1 MKNKHQ
7 LVWGVILFG
16 SIAVLIGYS
25 MWLFLFAKSAETVV
39 YNQGYYNNGM
49 MNGRVNSNQNQNSSN
64 EKLTPDQIL
73 LDVENYLKGYGN
85 NLQVADIF
93 VFQDADYYVSVEETD
108 TGRGA
113 MEILVNPYTGQIYPE
128 PGPNMMWNE
137 KYSMMMGGSFLYN
150 ANTTYTAT
158 VARTEAVKIA
168 DDFVKSQLGEAF
180 SVPGEGHAFYG
191 YYTFHI
197 MKDDKVIGMLSVN
210 DLTGEVWHHD
220 WHGELEQVISEH

>member
-7 LVWGVILFG
+7 FVGGVIRFGALGVLF
-16 SIAVLIGYS
+16 VYS
-25 MWLFLFAKSAETVV
+25 SGLFLLAKNAGTDV
-39 YNQGYYNNGM
+39 YTQGFYNSGM
-49 MNGRVNSNQNQNSSN
+49 TGGRVNSNQNSSG

-73 LDVENYLKGYGN
+73 SDVEIYLKGYGN

-93 VFQDADYYVSVEETD
+93 VFTDADYYVSVEEKD

-113 MEILVNPYTGQIYPE
+113 MELLVNPYTGQIYPE

-137 KYSMMMGGSFLYN
+137 KYSMMMGGSFRYN
-150 ANTTYTAT
+150 ANATDTAT
-158 VARTEAVKIA
+158 VNRTEAVKIA

-180 SVPGEGHAFYG
+180 SVPGDGHAFYG

-197 MKDDKVIGMLSVN
+197 KEDDKVIGMLSVN
-210 DLTGEVWHHD
+210 DLTGEVWYHD
-220 WHGELEQVISEH
+220 WHGDLEQVISEH

>member
-16 SIAVLIGYS
+16 ALAVLIVYS
-25 MWLFLFAKSAETVV
+25 SGLFLLAKNAGTDV
-39 YNQGYYNNGM
+39 YTQGFYNSGM
-49 MNGRVNSNQNQNSSN
+49 MGGRVNSSGEQ
-64 EKLTPDQIL
+64 LTPNQIL
-73 LDVENYLKGYGN
+73 ADVENYLEGYGN

-93 VFQDADYYVSVEETD
+93 VFTDADYYVSVEEKD

-113 MEILVNPYTGQIYPE
+113 IELLVNPYTGQIYPE

-137 KYSMMMGGSFLYN
+137 KYSMMMGGSFRYN
-150 ANTTYTAT
+150 ANATDTAT
-158 VARTEAVKIA
+158 VNRTEAVKIA

-197 MKDDKVIGMLSVN
+197 KEDDKVIGMLSVN
-210 DLTGEVWHHD
+210 DLTGEVWYHD
-220 WHGELEQVISEH
+220 WHGDLEQVISEH

>member
-16 SIAVLIGYS
+16 ALAVLIVYS
-25 MWLFLFAKSAETVV
+25 SGLFLLAKNAGTDV
-39 YNQGYYNNGM
+39 YTQGFYNSGM
-49 MNGRVNSNQNQNSSN
+49 MGGRVNSNQNQNSSN

-73 LDVENYLKGYGN
+73 LDVENYLNGYGN

-93 VFQDADYYVSVEETD
+93 VFNDADYYVSVEEKD

-113 MEILVNPYTGQIYPE
+113 MEILINPYTGQTYPE

-137 KYSMMMGGSFLYN
+137 KYSMMMGSFRYN
-150 ANTTYTAT
+150 ANATYTAK
-158 VARTEAVKIA
+158 VNETEAVKIA
-168 DDFVKSQLGEAF
+168 DDFVKSQLGEDF

-197 MKDDKVIGMLSVN
+197 KQDDKVIGMLSVN
-210 DLTGEVWHHD
+210 DLTGEVWYHD
-220 WHGELEQVISEH
+220 WHGDLEQVISEH

>member
-1 MKNKHQ
+1 
-7 LVWGVILFG
+7 
-16 SIAVLIGYS
+16 
-25 MWLFLFAKSAETVV
+25 
-39 YNQGYYNNGM
+39 M
-49 MNGRVNSNQNQNSSN
+49 MGGRVNSNQNSSG

-73 LDVENYLKGYGN
+73 SDVENYLKGYGN

-93 VFQDADYYVSVEETD
+93 VFTDADYYVSVEEKD

-113 MEILVNPYTGQIYPE
+113 MELLVNPYTGQIYPE

-137 KYSMMMGGSFLYN
+137 KYSMMMGGSFRYN
-150 ANTTYTAT
+150 ANATDTAT
-158 VARTEAVKIA
+158 VNRTEAVKNA

-180 SVPGEGHAFYG
+180 SVPGDGHAFYG

-197 MKDDKVIGMLSVN
+197 EENGKTIGMLSVN
-210 DLTGEVWHHD
+210 DTTGEVWYHD

>member
-7 LVWGVILFG
+7 LVWGVILLG
-16 SIAVLIGYS
+16 AIAILIGYS
-25 MWLFLFAKSAETVV
+25 IWLFMFAKSTETVV
-39 YNQGYYNNGM
+39 YNQGYYNSGM
-49 MNGRVNSNQNQNSSN
+49 MGGRVNSSGEQ
-64 EKLTPDQIL
+64 LTPDQIL
-73 LDVENYLKGYGN
+73 ADVENYLEGYGN

-93 VFQDADYYVSVEETD
+93 VFTDADYYVSVEEKD

-113 MEILVNPYTGQIYPE
+113 IELLVNPYTGQIYPE

>member
-7 LVWGVILFG
+7 LVWGVILLG
-16 SIAVLIGYS
+16 AIAILIGYS
-25 MWLFLFAKSAETVV
+25 IWLFMFAKSTETVV
-39 YNQGYYNNGM
+39 YNQGYYNSGM
-49 MNGRVNSNQNQNSSN
+49 MGGRVNSSGEQ
-64 EKLTPDQIL
+64 LTPDQIL
-73 LDVENYLKGYGN
+73 ADVENYLKGYGN

-197 MKDDKVIGMLSVN
+197 MKDDKVVGMLSVN

>member
-16 SIAVLIGYS
+16 ALAVLIVYS
-25 MWLFLFAKSAETVV
+25 SGLFLLAKNAETGV
-39 YNQGYYNNGM
+39 YTQGYYNSGM
-49 MNGRVNSNQNQNSSN
+49 MGGRVNSNQNSSG

-73 LDVENYLKGYGN
+73 SDVENYLKGYGN

-93 VFQDADYYVSVEETD
+93 VFTDADYYVSVEEKD

-113 MEILVNPYTGQIYPE
+113 MELLVNPYTGQIYPE

-137 KYSMMMGGSFLYN
+137 KYSMMMGGSFRYN
-150 ANTTYTAT
+150 ANATDTAT
-158 VARTEAVKIA
+158 VNRTEAVKIA

-180 SVPGEGHAFYG
+180 SVPGDGHAFYG

-197 MKDDKVIGMLSVN
+197 EENDKVIGMLSVN
-210 DLTGEVWHHD
+210 DLTGEVWYHD
-220 WHGELEQVISEH
+220 WHGDLEQVISEH

>member
-7 LVWGVILFG
+7 LVWGVILLG
-16 SIAVLIGYS
+16 AIAILIGYS
-25 MWLFLFAKSAETVV
+25 IWLFMFAKSTETVV
-39 YNQGYYNNGM
+39 YNQGYYNSGM
-49 MNGRVNSNQNQNSSN
+49 MGGRVNSSGEQ
-64 EKLTPDQIL
+64 LTPDQIL
-73 LDVENYLKGYGN
+73 ADVENYLEGYGN

-93 VFQDADYYVSVEETD
+93 VFTDADYYVSVEEKD

-113 MEILVNPYTGQIYPE
+113 IELLVNPYTGQIYPE

-137 KYSMMMGGSFLYN
+137 KYSMMMGSFRYN
-150 ANTTYTAT
+150 ANATYTAK
-158 VARTEAVKIA
+158 VNETEAVKIA
-168 DDFVKSQLGEAF
+168 DDFVKSQLGEDF

-197 MKDDKVIGMLSVN
+197 KQDDKVIGMLSVN

-220 WHGELEQVISEH
+220 WHGDLEQVISEH